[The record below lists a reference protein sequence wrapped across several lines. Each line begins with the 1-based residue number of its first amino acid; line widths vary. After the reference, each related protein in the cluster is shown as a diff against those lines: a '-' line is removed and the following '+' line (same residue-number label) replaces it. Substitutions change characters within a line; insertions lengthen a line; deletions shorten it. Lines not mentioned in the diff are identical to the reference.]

1 MKLFFT
7 ITCTLLGIFC
17 SNAQANDSIIKR
29 LTPEKFIEAI
39 KDSTVQVIDVRT
51 ITEYNQGHLKRAKKV
66 DFLRPIEFQ
75 SYFENKDT
83 LQPVY
88 LYCRSGNRS
97 MNAAKYLK
105 KRGFK
110 EIYDLR
116 GGYSGLPD
124 SLRIALKVEIDEN
137 SY

>member
-17 SNAQANDSIIKR
+17 AKAQANDSIIKR
-29 LTPEKFIEAI
+29 LSPEKFIEAI
-39 KDSTVQVIDVRT
+39 KDSTIQVIDVRT

>member
-7 ITCTLLGIFC
+7 ITCALLGVFC
-17 SNAQANDSIIKR
+17 AKAQTNDSIIRR
-29 LTPEKFIEAI
+29 LTSEKFIEAI

-51 ITEYNQGHLKRAKKV
+51 ITEYNQGHLKGAKKV
-66 DFLRPIEFQ
+66 DFLRPTEFQ

-124 SLRIALKVEIDEN
+124 SLQIALKVEIDEN

>member
-7 ITCTLLGIFC
+7 ITCALLGIFC
-17 SNAQANDSIIKR
+17 AKAQTNETIIKR
-29 LTPEKFIEAI
+29 LTPEKFIKAI

-51 ITEYNQGHLKRAKKV
+51 ITEYNQGHLKGAKKV
-66 DFLRPIEFQ
+66 DFLRPTEFQ
-75 SYFENKDT
+75 SYFENRDT

-110 EIYDLR
+110 ELYDLR
-116 GGYSGLPD
+116 GGYTGLSD
-124 SLRIALKVEIDEN
+124 SLRVSLKIEIDEN
-137 SY
+137 SF

>member
-1 MKLFFT
+1 M
-7 ITCTLLGIFC
+7 FC
-17 SNAQANDSIIKR
+17 AQAQTNDSIIKQ
-29 LTPEKFIEAI
+29 LAPEKFVEAV
-39 KDSTVQVIDVRT
+39 KDTTVQLIDVRT
-51 ITEYNQGHLKRAKKV
+51 ITEYNQGHLKGAKKV

-75 SYFENKDT
+75 SYFEDKDT

-116 GGYSGLPD
+116 GGYFGLTD
-124 SLRIALKVEIDEN
+124 SLRVPPEKLK
-137 SY
+137 

>member
-17 SNAQANDSIIKR
+17 AKAQANDSIIKR

>member
-17 SNAQANDSIIKR
+17 TKAQTNDSIIIR

-51 ITEYNQGHLKRAKKV
+51 ITEYNQGHLKGAKKV
-66 DFLRPIEFQ
+66 DFLRPTEFQ
-75 SYFENKDT
+75 SYFENRDT

-110 EIYDLR
+110 KLYDLR
-116 GGYSGLPD
+116 DGYVGLPD
-124 SLRIALKVEIDEN
+124 SLRVALKVEKAEN

>member
-7 ITCTLLGIFC
+7 ITCVMLGIFC
-17 SNAQANDSIIKR
+17 AKAQTNDSIIKR

-39 KDSTVQVIDVRT
+39 KDSTVQIIDVRT
-51 ITEYNQGHLKRAKKV
+51 ITEYNQGHLKGAKKV
-66 DFLRPIEFQ
+66 DFLRPTEFQ
-75 SYFENKDT
+75 SYFENRDT

-110 EIYDLR
+110 KLYDLKD
-116 GGYSGLPD
+116 GYVGLPD
-124 SLRIALKVEIDEN
+124 SLRVALKVEKVEN

>member
-7 ITCTLLGIFC
+7 ITCALLGVFC
-17 SNAQANDSIIKR
+17 AKAQTNDSIIRR
-29 LTPEKFIEAI
+29 LTSEKFIEAI

-51 ITEYNQGHLKRAKKV
+51 ITEYNQGHLKGAKKV
-66 DFLRPIEFQ
+66 DFLRPTEFQ

-124 SLRIALKVEIDEN
+124 TLQIALKVEIDEN

>member
-17 SNAQANDSIIKR
+17 AKAQANDSIIKR

-124 SLRIALKVEIDEN
+124 SLRIALKVETDEN

>member
-17 SNAQANDSIIKR
+17 AKAQANDSIIKR

-66 DFLRPIEFQ
+66 DFLRPTEFQ

-124 SLRIALKVEIDEN
+124 SLQIALKVEIDEN

>member
-7 ITCTLLGIFC
+7 ITCALLGVFC
-17 SNAQANDSIIKR
+17 AKAQTNDSIIKR
-29 LTPEKFIEAI
+29 LTSEKFIEAI

-51 ITEYNQGHLKRAKKV
+51 ITEYNQGHLKGAKKV
-66 DFLRPIEFQ
+66 DFLRPTEFQ

-124 SLRIALKVEIDEN
+124 SLRVAPKK
-137 SY
+137 

>member
-7 ITCTLLGIFC
+7 ITCALLGVFC
-17 SNAQANDSIIKR
+17 AKAQTNDSIIKR
-29 LTPEKFIEAI
+29 LTSEKFIEAI

-51 ITEYNQGHLKRAKKV
+51 ITEYNQGHLKGAKKV
-66 DFLRPIEFQ
+66 DFLRPTEFQ

-124 SLRIALKVEIDEN
+124 SLQIALKVEIDEN

>member
-17 SNAQANDSIIKR
+17 VKAQTNDSNIKR
-29 LTPEKFIEAI
+29 LSSEKFIEAI

-51 ITEYNQGHLKRAKKV
+51 ITEYNQGHLKGAKKV
-66 DFLRPIEFQ
+66 DFLRPTEFQ

-116 GGYSGLPD
+116 EGYSGLPD
-124 SLRIALKVEIDEN
+124 SLRVTIKVEIDEN

>member
-7 ITCTLLGIFC
+7 ITCVMLGIFC
-17 SNAQANDSIIKR
+17 AIAQTNDSIIKR

-51 ITEYNQGHLKRAKKV
+51 ITEYNQGHLKGAKKV
-66 DFLRPIEFQ
+66 DFLRPTEFQ
-75 SYFENKDT
+75 SYFENRDT

-110 EIYDLR
+110 ELYDLR
-116 GGYSGLPD
+116 GGYTGLPD
-124 SLRIALKVEIDEN
+124 SLRVSLKIEIDEN

>member
-7 ITCTLLGIFC
+7 ITCALLGIFC
-17 SNAQANDSIIKR
+17 AKAQTNDSIIKR

-51 ITEYNQGHLKRAKKV
+51 ITEYNQGHLKGAKKV
-66 DFLRPIEFQ
+66 DFLRPTEFQ
-75 SYFENKDT
+75 SYFENRDT

-110 EIYDLR
+110 ELYDLR
-116 GGYSGLPD
+116 GGYARLPD
-124 SLRIALKVEIDEN
+124 SLRVSLKVEIDEN
-137 SY
+137 SF

>member
-17 SNAQANDSIIKR
+17 TKAQTNDSIIIR

-51 ITEYNQGHLKRAKKV
+51 ITEYNQGHLKGAKKV
-66 DFLRPIEFQ
+66 DFLRPTEFQ
-75 SYFENKDT
+75 SYFENRDT

-110 EIYDLR
+110 KLYDLR
-116 GGYSGLPD
+116 DGYVGLPD
-124 SLRIALKVEIDEN
+124 SLRVALKVEKVEN

>member
-7 ITCTLLGIFC
+7 VTCALLGIFC
-17 SNAQANDSIIKR
+17 LKAQTNDSIIKR
-29 LTPEKFIEAI
+29 LSPEKFIEAI

-51 ITEYNQGHLKRAKKV
+51 ITEYNQGHLKGAKKV
-66 DFLRPIEFQ
+66 DFLRPTEFQ

-124 SLRIALKVEIDEN
+124 SLQIALKVEIDEN

>member
-17 SNAQANDSIIKR
+17 AKAQANDSIIKR

-124 SLRIALKVEIDEN
+124 SLQIVLKVEIDEN

>member
-1 MKLFFT
+1 MKLLFS

-17 SNAQANDSIIKR
+17 AKAQTNDSIIKR
-29 LTPEKFIEAI
+29 LSPEKFIEAI

-51 ITEYNQGHLKRAKKV
+51 ITEYNQGHLKGAKKV
-66 DFLRPIEFQ
+66 DFLRPTEFQ

-110 EIYDLR
+110 ELYDLR

-124 SLRIALKVEIDEN
+124 SLRVVTKVEIDEN

>member
-7 ITCTLLGIFC
+7 ITCALLGIFC
-17 SNAQANDSIIKR
+17 AKAQTNDSIIKR

-51 ITEYNQGHLKRAKKV
+51 ITEYNQGHLKGAKKV
-66 DFLRPIEFQ
+66 DFLRPTEFQ
-75 SYFENKDT
+75 SYFENRDT

-110 EIYDLR
+110 ELYDLR
-116 GGYSGLPD
+116 GGYAGLPD
-124 SLRIALKVEIDEN
+124 SLRVSLKIEIDEN

>member
-7 ITCTLLGIFC
+7 ITCTLLGVFC
-17 SNAQANDSIIKR
+17 AKAQTNDSIIKR

-39 KDSTVQVIDVRT
+39 KDSTVQLIDVRT
-51 ITEYNQGHLKRAKKV
+51 STEDNQGHLERAKKV

-75 SYFENKDT
+75 SYFENRDT

-110 EIYDLR
+110 ELYDLR
-116 GGYSGLPD
+116 GGYNGLPD
-124 SLRIALKVEIDEN
+124 SLRVSLKVEIDEN
-137 SY
+137 SF

>member
-17 SNAQANDSIIKR
+17 AKAQANDSIIKR

-124 SLRIALKVEIDEN
+124 SLRIALKVEIEEN

>member
-1 MKLFFT
+1 M
-7 ITCTLLGIFC
+7 FC
-17 SNAQANDSIIKR
+17 AQAQTNDSIIKQ
-29 LTPEKFIEAI
+29 LAPEKFVEAV
-39 KDSTVQVIDVRT
+39 KDTTVQLIDVRT
-51 ITEYNQGHLKRAKKV
+51 ITEYNQGHLKGAKKV

-75 SYFENKDT
+75 SYFEDKDT

-116 GGYSGLPD
+116 GGYFGLPD
-124 SLRIALKVEIDEN
+124 SLRVPPEKLK
-137 SY
+137 

>member
-17 SNAQANDSIIKR
+17 TKAQTNDSIIIR
-29 LTPEKFIEAI
+29 LTPEKFIETI

-51 ITEYNQGHLKRAKKV
+51 ITEYNQGHLKGAKKV
-66 DFLRPIEFQ
+66 DFLRPTEFQ
-75 SYFENKDT
+75 SYFENRDT

-110 EIYDLR
+110 KLYDLR
-116 GGYSGLPD
+116 DGYVGLPD
-124 SLRIALKVEIDEN
+124 SLRVALKVEKAEN

>member
-7 ITCTLLGIFC
+7 ITCALLGIFC
-17 SNAQANDSIIKR
+17 AKAQTNDSIIKR

-51 ITEYNQGHLKRAKKV
+51 ITEYNQGHLKGAKKV
-66 DFLRPIEFQ
+66 DFLRPTEFQ
-75 SYFENKDT
+75 SYFENRDT
-83 LQPVY
+83 LQPIY

-110 EIYDLR
+110 ELYDLR
-116 GGYSGLPD
+116 GGYVGLPD
-124 SLRIALKVEIDEN
+124 SLRVALKVKIDKN

>member
-17 SNAQANDSIIKR
+17 AKAQDNDSIIKR

>member
-17 SNAQANDSIIKR
+17 AKAQANDSIIKR

-39 KDSTVQVIDVRT
+39 KDSTIQVIDVRT

-66 DFLRPIEFQ
+66 DFLRPTEFQ

-124 SLRIALKVEIDEN
+124 SLRIALKIEIDEN

>member
-7 ITCTLLGIFC
+7 ITCVMLGIFC
-17 SNAQANDSIIKR
+17 AKAQTNDSIIKR

-39 KDSTVQVIDVRT
+39 KDSTVQIIDVRT
-51 ITEYNQGHLKRAKKV
+51 ITEYNQGHLKGAKKV
-66 DFLRPIEFQ
+66 DFLRPTEFQ
-75 SYFENKDT
+75 SYFENRDT

-88 LYCRSGNRS
+88 LYCRSGYRS

-110 EIYDLR
+110 ELYDLR
-116 GGYSGLPD
+116 GGYAGLSD
-124 SLRIALKVEIDEN
+124 SLRVALKVEIDEN

>member
-17 SNAQANDSIIKR
+17 TKAQTNDSIIIR

-66 DFLRPIEFQ
+66 DFLRPTEFQ
-75 SYFENKDT
+75 SYFENRDT

-110 EIYDLR
+110 KLYDLR
-116 GGYSGLPD
+116 DGYVGLPD
-124 SLRIALKVEIDEN
+124 SLRVALKVEKVEN

>member
-17 SNAQANDSIIKR
+17 AKAQANDSIIKR

-39 KDSTVQVIDVRT
+39 KDSTIQVIDVRT